1 MKFYSVA
8 KKLECIHSLILN
20 QNTGTPEE
28 LADKAGISR
37 SSLYEYLR
45 ELKSPGADI
54 QYSRSGRTFY
64 YAYPFYFKLH
74 INNGN

>member
-37 SSLYEYLR
+37 SSLYEYLS
-45 ELKSPGADI
+45 ELKSFGADI
-54 QYSRSGRTFY
+54 QYSRRIRTFY
-64 YAYPFYFKLH
+64 YTSPFHFKLY